1 MTGGGKTPLCQGGIR
16 FRGRG
21 KKIVRV
27 SRASVF
33 IFKILPP
40 PLSKI
45 LNTRLSARMIFWL
58 PSFLKFFA
66 WYDIFLWLT
75 FSLYLSLQ
83 CYSKYFENLI
93 RRRRAGKR
101 MAALIFLFTH
111 THKPILRPRHAR
123 NCIDASRVVVVVA
136 FLRSSRQYICK
147 GLQLFIALK
156 QNWRMMIAGNCARM
170 E

>member
-1 MTGGGKTPLCQGGIR
+1 MDRTRKNDLKSLSGGGKTPFVREGLGLGGEVKKSCA
-16 FRGRG
+16 FRARQLLFL
-21 KKIVRV
+21 K
-27 SRASVF
+27 SY
-33 IFKILPP
+33 PP

-147 GLQLFIALK
+147 GL
-156 QNWRMMIAGNCARM
+156 
-170 E
+170 